1 MSSISKTF
9 KNSKPQTKYNGVQIE
24 SSHKTVLSAKA
35 ECPQTIEKGF
45 LFVNA
50 YAADVPPSILSRYPM
65 NMSDSYMK
73 LLKKGQMFSIDM

>member
-1 MSSISKTF
+1 MSSISKTL
-9 KNSKPQTKYNGVQIE
+9 KTSKPQTKHNGVQIE

-35 ECPQTIEKGF
+35 ECPQTKEKSF

-50 YAADVPPSILSRYPM
+50 YAADVPPGILSRYPM

-73 LLKKGQMFSIDM
+73 LLKKGKVFSIDM